1 MRPSASPS
9 RSRRGFTLVEVLIAM
24 TILGLVSAGAFRFT
38 IHALNI
44 FHYDAGRI
52 KVNRDIRSFTQ
63 QMTTNAV
70 YSSYFR
76 IFPSF
81 TQRSVT
87 SGGIT
92 SDAAVSDGQSGDFLL
107 LVFSDT
113 DVSSGKTLIS
123 RIVGY
128 YRDPENPS
136 VATSTGPVRKFDRRI
151 SPAIDAAGTPL
162 YQILDT
168 YIPVGTA
175 HTNPVVLQLA
185 KGLSNGSLFYDFY
198 DRSVMV
204 RGQIIEQ
211 GNVMRRA
218 VNTYN
223 FTVSPRG

>member
-1 MRPSASPS
+1 MRTASPS
-9 RSRRGFTLVEVLIAM
+9 ARPSGGFTLVEILITM
-24 TILGLVSAGAFRFT
+24 TILGLVSAGALRFT
-38 IHALNI
+38 MHALNI

-81 TQRSVT
+81 SQRSVT
-87 SGGIT
+87 SGGVT
-92 SDAAVSDGQSGDFLL
+92 TDAAVSDGQSGDFLL
-107 LVFSDT
+107 LVFADT
-113 DVSSGKTLIS
+113 DITSGKTLIS
-123 RIVGY
+123 RIIGY

-136 VATSTGPVRKFDRRI
+136 VATSTGPVRKFDRTL
-151 SPAIDAAGTPL
+151 SPAVDAAVTPL
-162 YQILDT
+162 YQILNT
-168 YIPVGTA
+168 NVPVATA

-185 KGLSNGSLFYDFY
+185 QGLSNGSLFYDFY
-198 DRSVMV
+198 DRSIMV
-204 RGQIIEQ
+204 RGQVIEQ
-211 GNVMRRA
+211 GNVLRRA

>member
-1 MRPSASPS
+1 MRPSLSPS
-9 RSRRGFTLVEVLIAM
+9 RSRRGFTLVEVLVTM

-63 QMTTNAV
+63 QLTTNAV

-76 IFPSF
+76 IFPNF

-87 SGGIT
+87 AGGVT
-92 SDAAVSDGQSGDFLL
+92 SSAAVSDGQSGDFLV
-107 LVFSDT
+107 LVFADT

-123 RIVGY
+123 RIIGY
-128 YRDPENPS
+128 YRDPDSPS
-136 VATSTGPVRKFDRRI
+136 VASSTGPVRKFDRQI
-151 SPAIDAAGTPL
+151 SPAIDAAVTPL
-162 YQILDT
+162 YQILNT
-168 YIPVGTA
+168 YVSTSTA

-185 KGLSNGSLFYDFY
+185 QGLSNGSLFYDFY
-198 DRSVMV
+198 DRSIMV

-211 GNVMRRA
+211 GNLMQRA